1 MNHANSRISLEIEHS
16 SSMLHLSVEAMLIC
30 GALCSLLLGPV
41 PIKCGG
47 REPNVFVGDVVIC
60 MAAIYAFIG
69 YRPHHMSDRLIRAVV
84 AWMGLY
90 CVVMLATLP
99 RAADI
104 LRSIA
109 DAKLYIMPLIVFIT
123 SARCFRSKVDLQRIL
138 LTCSVVGIGLSVGA
152 LYNWS
157 RFQSG
162 AMELQSGLAA
172 KDMVQMAGLRSN
184 AVGGTAAI
192 LLPGAMYALWHA
204 SYRWRLIGLVSLL
217 GLCATIIFSMSRGSM
232 IAALIGVGASLILRV
247 LGRSRGTNGKAMWT
261 LVAIAMAV
269 CLGWQLFPAQL
280 KLTLL
285 TQIEIANMQVSTQGE
300 TNARFTRWEILI
312 QRGMKNPQGVGV
324 GNYENLSAVQDARL
338 GGSAHN
344 LYLETLEEEGW
355 LGLATLLL
363 GLAYAWRAGR
373 RMLSARK
380 AMIDEW
386 TAVNMAWLVFLVNV
400 AVEPNY
406 FSVQFT
412 YIFWIIV
419 GTAAA
424 AGAMGSGLEH
434 GEAGWS
440 ASPLA
445 RAR

>member
-1 MNHANSRISLEIEHS
+1 VNPASSTVSPEIQRS
-16 SSMLHLSVEAMLIC
+16 SSIPRLSIEAMLIC
-30 GALCSLLLGPV
+30 GVLCSLLLGPV
-41 PIKCGG
+41 PIKVGG
-47 REPNVFVGDVVIC
+47 REPNVFFGDVAIC
-60 MAAIYAFIG
+60 MATLYAFIG
-69 YRPHHMSDRLIRAVV
+69 CRPHHMSDRLIRATV

-90 CVVMLATLP
+90 SVVMLATLP
-99 RAADI
+99 HAADI

-109 DAKLYIMPLIVFIT
+109 DAKLYIMPLIAFIT
-123 SARCFRSKVDLQRIL
+123 AARCFRSKVDLQRVL
-138 LTCSVVGIGLSVGA
+138 MMCSVVGIGLSVGA

-162 AMELQSGLAA
+162 AIELEGGLAA

-184 AVGGTAAI
+184 AVGGTAAM

-204 SYRWRLIGLVSLL
+204 NRRWRLIGLVSLL

-232 IAALIGVGASLILRV
+232 IAAMIGVGVSLILRV
-247 LGRSRGTNGKAMWT
+247 CGRSKGSNRKAIWT

-269 CLGWQLFPAQL
+269 FLGWRLFPAQL

-285 TQIEIANMQVSTQGE
+285 TQIEIANMQVSTSGE
-300 TNARFTRWEILI
+300 TNARFTRWEILVH
-312 QRGMKNPQGVGV
+312 RSMKNPQGVGV
-324 GNYENLSAVQDARL
+324 GNYESLSAVQDARL
-338 GGSAHN
+338 GVSAHN

-355 LGLATLLL
+355 MGLATLLL

-373 RMLSARK
+373 RILSARE

-419 GTAAA
+419 GTSAA
-424 AGAMGSGLEH
+424 AGSAGGGLEL
-434 GEAGWS
+434 GEAGS
-440 ASPLA
+440 SGRVLA
-445 RAR
+445 KAC